1 MLASRMSDEVEPKP
15 VLAPAA
21 PAAATAADAKRAPR
35 ARNPWPFVALVAVLC
50 AVGWFLVTWMADT
63 TSIQDCVM
71 SGKKNCGT
79 PVDPKLGR

>member
-1 MLASRMSDEVEPKP
+1 MSDEEQ
-15 VLAPAA
+15 LAPTPPTPAK
-21 PAAATAADAKRAPR
+21 PAARPR
-35 ARNPWPFVALVAVLC
+35 TKNPWPFVALVAVLC
-50 AVGWFLVTWMADT
+50 VVGWFLVTWMADT